1 MKNNYRKNGNVDVV
15 QTTRVLKMDQCKSY
29 KLHWTVSKTH
39 FDTVG
44 AKWNRLELAGPQPGG
59 GRRQSSFDRSR
70 LGYFAKAERLKT
82 GGAIDPTSLEIP
94 SRNFGPTASAAAE
107 GREERRCL
115 ETGSAAATS
124 ESIRP
129 GLLRLPVQPLC
140 ATQTLSRATNHST
153 SLVGT

>member
-1 MKNNYRKNGNVDVV
+1 MDLV
-15 QTTRVLKMDQCKSY
+15 QTTTVVKIDQCKSY

-44 AKWNRLELAGPQPGG
+44 AKWNRLELAGPQPVG

-70 LGYFAKAERLKT
+70 LGCFAKAERLKT

-94 SRNFGPTASAAAE
+94 SRNLTRHPLS
-107 GREERRCL
+107 ERRR
-115 ETGSAAATS
+115 AAATS

-129 GLLRLPVQPLC
+129 GLLRLPVQPSAQLKRSAEPLITAPPWWELNC
-140 ATQTLSRATNHST
+140 RR
-153 SLVGT
+153 GGE